1 MPVIEAAH
9 EKVKENPDEEPS
21 NFMLAYLAE
30 IERRA
35 KNKED
40 MGSFRYT
47 YSLAQSLSR
56 FQRVAVALCAD
67 RSLERWHGDN
77 LDDA

>member
-9 EKVKENPDEEPS
+9 EKVKENPDEEPG

-47 YSLAQSLSR
+47 YSLAQLLLR
-56 FQRVAVALCAD
+56 F
-67 RSLERWHGDN
+67 
-77 LDDA
+77 